1 MSHWN
6 YFFENIISGI
16 QLFYIRPDAPAEF
29 LFSFRFSSRKSQ
41 SQQKL
46 AKKISHFTIQFLK
59 TSLILRTSTQL
70 ALKIT
75 CSRNTVKN
83 LSDIKN
89 FPAKMFLL
97 GVRKNICTASF
108 LDAQELHF

>member
-46 AKKISHFTIQFLK
+46 AKKISHFTIQFR
-59 TSLILRTSTQL
+59 S
-70 ALKIT
+70 
-75 CSRNTVKN
+75 KN
-83 LSDIKN
+83 VTDPTNLNSIGIEN
-89 FPAKMFLL
+89 NMFSQHSQ
-97 GVRKNICTASF
+97 KSF
-108 LDAQELHF
+108 